1 VGGKEQKR
9 RTREL
14 RLRGRKFAENAAS
27 EVFVNFVMARDG
39 LTEPGQGLL
48 VPVVFAS
55 VPYKKGAFLLNFLN

>member
-1 VGGKEQKR
+1 VGAKEQKR

-14 RLRGRKFAENAAS
+14 RLRGSKLAENAAS

-39 LTEPGQGLL
+39 LAEPSQRLL